1 MFFLLDHIEEKS
13 IHFWDQ
19 LMMLRGVGENHIL
32 PDLSSSKLQILCP
45 FRGRKVLCI
54 WMHLPHK
61 KSLHSRHLASAST
74 SSSSQ
79 QVHGTLA
86 CLSFSWISLVSL
98 SFVMKKLVFR
108 LWTPSGGSGHGSL
121 QIGQVMMSSVFSL
134 AQSWMHARQNVCRH
148 GRALGWSIRDRQ
160 MLHSVRSCIMSS
172 AMMPAIVIAGISDLM
187 LEEKS
192 IFWSK
197 YILDKS
203 KLQIKKKKRKWE
215 LGINKIAIEGTPT
228 CVKLKVVT

>member
-1 MFFLLDHIEEKS
+1 MT
-13 IHFWDQ
+13 
-19 LMMLRGVGENHIL
+19 LRKRRRKKKKKKKPWLQIL

-45 FRGRKVLCI
+45 FRGRNVLCI

-86 CLSFSWISLVSL
+86 SFSFSWISLVSL
-98 SFVMKKLVFR
+98 SFVIKKFVFR

-121 QIGQVMMSSVFSL
+121 QIGQVMTSSVFSL
-134 AQSWMHARQNVCRH
+134 AQSWMHVRQNVCRH

-160 MLHSVRSCIMSS
+160 ILHSVRSCIMSS

-187 LEEKS
+187 LEEREKS
-192 IFWSK
+192 IVWSNYLTSQSCRYTHTK
-197 YILDKS
+197 KS
-203 KLQIKKKKRKWE
+203 WEFGIKQ
-215 LGINKIAIEGTPT
+215 AS
-228 CVKLKVVT
+228 